1 MASDIQGRGGSR
13 PGPSRLRHP
22 LGLALSAALIS
33 LPGAPSATAIQ
44 KAPLTG
50 TVELTLEER
59 AWLASHGPIRLV
71 TEPAFPPVEWFD
83 EQGRYRG
90 MVAEYLEI
98 IEARLGV
105 PVEVE
110 RAPSWDEAMRRAR
123 AQEVDGLTAAQST
136 PERASAFDWTPPVL
150 QIPSVIIVRAGA
162 AGEFTLES
170 MEGKL
175 VAVSSGNALHEH
187 LRIAHPRVHAA
198 PQPDDLSALLAVSFG
213 RADAALVNL
222 AVASY
227 LIEQKGINNLRVAA
241 DSGRTNTL
249 SIATGKHHPLLG
261 SIMAKGLAAVT
272 SGEREAIHARWLH
285 VKGGHFLSGPTLA
298 RWGAATLGALL
309 LTALLAVAWTRTLR
323 RKITLATG
331 ELRAVLDA
339 VPTAVFIARDREARE
354 VNSNRSGAEMLRAS
368 GGSFKAMKDGVEVP
382 REQLPVQ
389 MAASQGREI
398 RDFQFDVVQEDGT
411 VRNLIGNATPIRNR
425 AGGPAGAVAAFVD
438 VTELKQAEIARRR
451 SEARFR
457 SLIENAVDMIVVLD
471 RDGRIRFASPSMAD
485 ILGRPSDSMVGE
497 SLFAFVH
504 LDESQTLRD
513 AFASLVASPGATTRY
528 EARFPHRDGSWR
540 LAEGLARNLLED
552 PAVQG
557 VVINARDVTD
567 QRRLEEAFHHAQK
580 LESVGRL
587 AGGVAHDFNNLLT
600 VILSGVHDIRHDLD
614 AGVPIDR
621 TMVEDIGEA
630 GERAR
635 ILTNQLLAFAR
646 KQVVAPV
653 ALDLNEVLGRS
664 EGVLRRMLGEDIDL
678 RVDLQPG
685 LWTTLC
691 DPGQVEQVV
700 LNLAVNARDAMPD
713 GGTLAIETRNAEV
726 GESEARR
733 DRQDE
738 VGQWVRMYVRDS
750 GTGMSPEVVSHLF
763 EPFFTT
769 KARGKGTGL
778 GLATV
783 HGIVHQAGGH
793 IHVHSEPGRGT
804 TFEVCLPRRVGSAR
818 APVERHGP
826 VAVGGT
832 ETVLVVEDEPVVR
845 ELTAR
850 ALRNNG
856 YQVLVAGSG
865 QEALELDE
873 DQVSRV
879 QLLVTDVIMPGIGGR
894 KMAEEMRR
902 RQPGLAVL
910 FVSGYA
916 ADAFTD
922 GSALDGR
929 SGFLSKPFSA
939 PVLLGKV
946 REVLDRS

>member
-1 MASDIQGRGGSR
+1 
-13 PGPSRLRHP
+13 
-22 LGLALSAALIS
+22 
-33 LPGAPSATAIQ
+33 
-44 KAPLTG
+44 
-50 TVELTLEER
+50 
-59 AWLASHGPIRLV
+59 
-71 TEPAFPPVEWFD
+71 
-83 EQGRYRG
+83 
-90 MVAEYLEI
+90 
-98 IEARLGV
+98 LGV
-105 PVEVE
+105 PIEVE

-123 AQEVDGLTAAQST
+123 AYEVDGLTAAQLT

-150 QIPSVIIVRAGA
+150 QIPSVVIVRAGA
-162 AGEFTLES
+162 TGDFTLEN
-170 MEGKL
+170 MEGRL

-187 LRIAHPRVHAA
+187 LRISHPRVQVA

-241 DSGRTNTL
+241 DSNRVNTL

-272 SGEREAIHARWLH
+272 RDEREAIHARWLH

-298 RWGAATLGALL
+298 RWGAVALGALL

-339 VPTAVFIARDREARE
+339 VPAAVFIARDREARE
-354 VNSNRSGAEMLRAS
+354 VDSNRSGALMLRAS
-368 GGSFKAMKDGVEVP
+368 GGSFKAMKDGEEV
-382 REQLPVQ
+382 RQELLPVQ
-389 MAASQGREI
+389 VAASQGREI
-398 RDFQFDVVQEDGT
+398 RDFQFDIVQEDGT
-411 VRNLIGNATPIRNR
+411 VRNLIGNATPVRDR
-425 AGGPAGAVAAFVD
+425 AGEPAGAVAAFVD

-451 SEARFR
+451 GEARFR

-471 RDGRIRFASPSMAD
+471 RDGQIRFASPSLAEIFERPAD
-485 ILGRPSDSMVGE
+485 FVVGK
-497 SLFAFVH
+497 SLFLLVH
-504 LDESQTLRD
+504 PGETQRLRD
-513 AFASLVASPGATTRY
+513 AFASLVARPGATTRY
-528 EARFPHRDGSWR
+528 EARFPRRDGSWR

-567 QRRLEEAFHHAQK
+567 QRRLEDAFHHAQK

-614 AGVPIDR
+614 AGVPVDPAL
-621 TMVEDIGEA
+621 VDDIGEA

-635 ILTNQLLAFAR
+635 ILTSQLLAFAR

-678 RVDLQPG
+678 RVVLHPG

-713 GGTLAIETRNAEV
+713 GGTLTFETRNAEV
-726 GESEARR
+726 GESQASR
-733 DRQDE
+733 DPQDE
-738 VGQWVRMYVRDS
+738 PGQWVRMFVRDS
-750 GTGMSPEVVSHLF
+750 GTGMQPEVVSHLF

-793 IHVHSEPGRGT
+793 IHVQSEPGRGT
-804 TFEVCLPRRVGSAR
+804 TFEICLPRREGTVP
-818 APVERHGP
+818 APVERRRP
-826 VAVGGT
+826 DAVGGT
-832 ETVLVVEDEPVVR
+832 ETVLVVEDEPGVR
-845 ELTAR
+845 DLTAR
-850 ALRNNG
+850 TLRSNG

-865 QEALELDE
+865 QEALDLDD

-894 KMAEEMRR
+894 RVAEELRR
-902 RQPGLAVL
+902 RQPGLPVL
-910 FVSGYA
+910 YVSGYA
-916 ADAFTD
+916 ADAFAD
-922 GSALDGR
+922 GSALDAR

-939 PVLLGKV
+939 PALLGQV
-946 REVLDRS
+946 REVLERA